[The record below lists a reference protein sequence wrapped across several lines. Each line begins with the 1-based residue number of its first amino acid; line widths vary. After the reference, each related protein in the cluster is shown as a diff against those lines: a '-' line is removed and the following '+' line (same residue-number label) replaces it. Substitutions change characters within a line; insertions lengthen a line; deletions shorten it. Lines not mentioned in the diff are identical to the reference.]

1 MTYWLVA
8 KPDTCVPSGTN
19 PSNTRIMAAGAWAA
33 ARRLWSYLPSGGS
46 FSDPLWHQRC
56 RLLIGL
62 TWFHAALIA
71 LWGLV
76 LGYRW
81 DLSLAAVARDD
92 TLLHTAAEGLIVATF
107 AAVATGARTNP
118 TLQALSLAL
127 GLMRASAILVPL
139 SGRYIQLHL
148 HLLLLLVV
156 LPLLQAS

>member
-19 PSNTRIMAAGAWAA
+19 PSSTRIMAVGAWAA
-33 ARRLWSYLPSGGS
+33 ARSLWSYLPSGGS
-46 FSDPLWHQRC
+46 LSDPLWHQRC

-81 DLSLAAVARDD
+81 DLSLAAVARADP
-92 TLLHTAAEGLIVATF
+92 LLHTAPERLIEPSF
-107 AAVATGARTNP
+107 AAHP
-118 TLQALSLAL
+118 TPSRPNCTL
-127 GLMRASAILVPL
+127 
-139 SGRYIQLHL
+139 
-148 HLLLLLVV
+148 
-156 LPLLQAS
+156 